1 MLTEPTILIVDLGS
15 QLTLLIARSLREQG
29 YRSVVLSP
37 LRIDM
42 WMQLHR
48 PKAIILSGSG
58 HGVHDEDAPQPP
70 QSVLDAGVP
79 IFGICYGMQW
89 LMKRVGGTVA
99 NDHKQVEYGPASIIV
114 LDDADLF
121 NKVPTE
127 QRVWASHGDSVLEV
141 PEGAEVIATATTDGD
156 SIRAIRHSENS
167 WWGVQFHP
175 EVPHSVH
182 GKQILVNFVHEICGC
197 EPDWEPVNIVADIR
211 GALSEDPTMRAVLG
225 FSGGVDSTTMAAI
238 LAPAMGDRLLGV
250 CIDGGHLREDE
261 LVEVR
266 RHASAA
272 GINLEVVD
280 AEEEFLEALRGVTD
294 AEEKRHI
301 FKRIY
306 LRLLKEAAARFG
318 ATHVVQG
325 TLATDEIESGATGG
339 HLIKSHHNVDLDW
352 EYLGEL
358 KPLSPFFKYEVRAL
372 SEELRLP
379 DTVTNREPFPGPGL
393 FLRCLGGEVTAER
406 LDLVRWSDHQVREI
420 LRKAKDVPEI
430 SQLVVALCCVH
441 TTGVKGDGRAYGP
454 AIVVRAVHTTDYMT
468 AEAVEFPLEVR
479 RLITG
484 TLTRNHGVVRVWFDE
499 VPKPPATTEFE

>member
-1 MLTEPTILIVDLGS
+1 
-15 QLTLLIARSLREQG
+15 
-29 YRSVVLSP
+29 
-37 LRIDM
+37 
-42 WMQLHR
+42 
-48 PKAIILSGSG
+48 
-58 HGVHDEDAPQPP
+58 
-70 QSVLDAGVP
+70 
-79 IFGICYGMQW
+79 
-89 LMKRVGGTVA
+89 
-99 NDHKQVEYGPASIIV
+99 
-114 LDDADLF
+114 
-121 NKVPTE
+121 
-127 QRVWASHGDSVLEV
+127 
-141 PEGAEVIATATTDGD
+141 
-156 SIRAIRHSENS
+156 
-167 WWGVQFHP
+167 
-175 EVPHSVH
+175 
-182 GKQILVNFVHEICGC
+182 
-197 EPDWEPVNIVADIR
+197 
-211 GALSEDPTMRAVLG
+211 MRAVLG

-430 SQLVVALCCVH
+430 SQLVVGLCCVH